1 MNALQKMMVWV
12 VFAAIATATQAE
24 DIDLFASGLASGAA
38 ASSLPNVIFVLDN
51 TSNWSRESQ
60 KWPDGT
66 QGQSEVRA
74 IQSTLERILDQG
86 KDLNV
91 ALLEL
96 RLTAPPIRMA
106 AMCVSTCS
114 A

>member
-1 MNALQKMMVWV
+1 MSRFLK
-12 VFAAIATATQAE
+12 AIAAAWFALTGATALAE
-24 DIDLFASGLASGAA
+24 DIDLFASGLANGAA

-60 KWPDGT
+60 KWPNDT

-74 IQSTLERILDQG
+74 IKKTLATIRGQQ

-91 ALLEL
+91 ALIEFSTDG
-96 RLTAPPIRMA
+96 TANQDGGYVKR
-106 AMCVSTCS
+106 
-114 A
+114 